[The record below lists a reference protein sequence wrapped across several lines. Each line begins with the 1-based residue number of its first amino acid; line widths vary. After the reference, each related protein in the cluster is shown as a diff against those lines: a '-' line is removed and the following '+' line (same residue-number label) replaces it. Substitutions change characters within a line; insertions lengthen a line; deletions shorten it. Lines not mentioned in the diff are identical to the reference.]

1 MKKLLK
7 RQFELWVKMR
17 WLKTIDKEIKK
28 RRKYLFKYK
37 RQEYVVNKL
46 VDEYNKIYADS
57 VIKIKDVSKKNEEI
71 EICLNCKKKKCRGYC
86 NKFKEEKNNAN

>member
-17 WLKTIDKEIKK
+17 WLKTIDKEVKK
-28 RRKYLFKYK
+28 RRKYFFKYK

-46 VDEYNKIYADS
+46 VEEYNNLYADS
-57 VIKIKDVSKKNEEI
+57 KLKSEDTE
-71 EICLNCKKKKCRGYC
+71 
-86 NKFKEEKNNAN
+86 

>member
-1 MKKLLK
+1 MRKLLK
-7 RQFELWVKMR
+7 QTFELWVKMR

-28 RRKYLFKYK
+28 RRKYFFKYK

-57 VIKIKDVSKKNEEI
+57 VIKREDTE
-71 EICLNCKKKKCRGYC
+71 
-86 NKFKEEKNNAN
+86 

>member
-7 RQFELWVKMR
+7 RQFELWVKMW

-28 RRKYLFKYK
+28 RRKYFFKYK

-46 VDEYNKIYADS
+46 VEEYNNLYADS
-57 VIKIKDVSKKNEEI
+57 KLKSEDTE
-71 EICLNCKKKKCRGYC
+71 
-86 NKFKEEKNNAN
+86 

>member
-28 RRKYLFKYK
+28 RQKYKLKYLA
-37 RQEYVVNKL
+37 QVYVIDHL
-46 VDEYNKIYADS
+46 VAEYNQKYADS
-57 VIKIKDVSKKNEEI
+57 VIKSEDTE
-71 EICLNCKKKKCRGYC
+71 
-86 NKFKEEKNNAN
+86 